1 MARISLEKNG
11 GSALTVKN
19 HADHL
24 MKSAVDAVYYVA
36 KRRIMWRWRSGELT
50 REQAKEELEML
61 QHDLEVEP

>member
-1 MARISLEKNG
+1 M
-11 GSALTVKN
+11 TVKN
-19 HADHL
+19 HADQL

-36 KRRIMWRWRSGELT
+36 KRRIMWRWRAGELT